1 MWDGDPVFVFSRL
14 HYEGS
19 QSLNVLTETGSGQIH
34 DDDDDDDDEMV
45 VIWYKISTCLP
56 QRRGDG
62 WMWWRKEGVQARK
75 EKKNR
80 TALHA
85 RGYRRS
91 SVWLN
96 LALSRSD
103 RGRERKRGRE
113 RESQRQRER
122 VGALRSACSRILT
135 QIVGFVRRARVR
147 QERME
152 LSGV

>member
-1 MWDGDPVFVFSRL
+1 ML
-14 HYEGS
+14 M
-19 QSLNVLTETGSGQIH
+19 TM
-34 DDDDDDDDEMV
+34 MV
-45 VIWYKISTCLP
+45 VYKAAHAYCRDEEMDGCDEG
-56 QRRGDG
+56 RRECRQG
-62 WMWWRKEGVQARK
+62 R
-75 EKKNR
+75 KNR

-91 SVWLN
+91 SVSLN

-103 RGRERKRGRE
+103 RGRERKRGSE
-113 RESQRQRER
+113 RERER